1 MVSTVYSFGIRGI
14 RGYQTNVEAYV
25 VRGIPEFNIIGLGDA
40 SVKESKRRVI
50 AALKNQGYE
59 IPSGRITINL
69 APSDVRKEG
78 TSFDLAI
85 AVSLLCFSGV
95 FQTEQI
101 KPYAF
106 IGELSLDGSVRGIR
120 GILAMI
126 LEGRAQGIRDFIV
139 PKENCKEGA
148 LISDVRVYGIE
159 NLRQIHGV
167 LTRELSCEICTLP
180 SVQGNQPVSS
190 LCFSQV
196 YGQMNVKR
204 ALEVAAVGGHHVL
217 MLGMAGVGKTMLAKR
232 FPTILPPLSQ
242 EEIFE
247 IASIR
252 SACGMNLPNDILN
265 GMRPFREVRSDVT
278 KAGLIGGRI
287 PIMPGEISLA
297 HRGVLFWDEMAESD
311 RVVLDALRIPLESKE
326 VRLSRAGMAEI
337 YPAQFQFIG
346 ATNPCR
352 CGRKLEGNGSCK
364 CTPGEIQRYFA
375 KISRPL
381 LERMDIQ
388 IPVRSVPV
396 NGVSC
401 SILNAEQET
410 SQMIRSRV
418 IQLRNIQKERF
429 KQERISTN
437 SEITRNMLERYCP
450 VSATGKKLLYASIKE
465 LGLSMRSYEKTLQI
479 ARTVADMNHREI
491 LEEEDIAEAV
501 TYRQSDQIY
510 RDSVGLEGCI

>member
-1 MVSTVYSFGIRGI
+1 MISTVYSFGIRGI

-25 VRGIPEFNIIGLGDA
+25 VRGIPEFDIIGLGDA

-50 AALKNQGYE
+50 AALKNQGYN
-59 IPSGRITINL
+59 IPSGHITINL
-69 APSDVRKEG
+69 APSNVKKEG

-85 AVSLLCFSGV
+85 AVSLLCSSGV
-95 FQTEQI
+95 FQTQEI

-106 IGELSLDGSVRGIR
+106 IGELSLDGTVRGVR

-126 LEGRAQGIRDFIV
+126 LEGRMCGIRNFIV
-139 PKENCKEGA
+139 SKENSKDGA
-148 LISDVRVYGIE
+148 LIGDVHVYGVE
-159 NLRQIHGV
+159 NLRQIHAV
-167 LTRELSCEICTLP
+167 LTHQLKSEISAFPLTKREPPASH
-180 SVQGNQPVSS
+180 

-196 YGQMNVKR
+196 YGQENVKR

-232 FPTILPPLSQ
+232 FPAILPPLTQ

-247 IASIR
+247 VASIR
-252 SACGMNLPNDILN
+252 SACGIQLSEDILD
-265 GMRPFREVRSDVT
+265 GMRPFREIRSDIT

-311 RVVLDALRIPLESKE
+311 RMVLDALRIPLESGE
-326 VRLSRAGMAEI
+326 VRLSRAGAAEI

-352 CGRKLEGNGSCK
+352 CGRQLEGNGSCK

-396 NGVSC
+396 NAIGTSSRGAV
-401 SILNAEQET
+401 QET
-410 SQMIRSRV
+410 SQTIRSRV
-418 IQLRNIQKERF
+418 IQLRDLQRERF
-429 KQERISTN
+429 RQEKISMN
-437 SEITRNMLERYCP
+437 SEITRNMIERYCP
-450 VSATGKKLLYASIKE
+450 VTLSGKKLFAASMTE
-465 LGLSMRSYEKTLQI
+465 LGLSMRSYEKILQI
-479 ARTVADMNHREI
+479 ARTIADMNHHEI

-501 TYRQSDQIY
+501 MYRQSDRIY
-510 RDSVGLEGCI
+510 TDSAKPEGCV